1 MKIMRTIFFLPRAVL
16 TVVAAVAS
24 FAVTAQEASVPAST
38 NAAPVTNAMA
48 MTNEVAPANAAVA
61 TNLLAQTNTLAS
73 TNSLGLTNQSGT
85 TNTAE
90 LPLPSEGGG
99 KFSAMTGSTRLDSS
113 SFRVISE
120 RNIFNPNRSPRYAPR
135 TERRE
140 YRRPNRVD
148 SLSLVGTM
156 SYEKGQFAFF
166 DGSSYE
172 FRKTLK
178 PSDSIA
184 GYKVIAVGR
193 DRVLLAAGTNAL
205 ELKVGTQMRREDE
218 GAWHVGDRSDAYP
231 SVGST
236 AGSTSSSASDVAGT
250 ASTSGTT
257 NTAASSAE
265 APAAASGDAAEIL
278 KRLMQ
283 RREQEMNK

>member
-1 MKIMRTIFFLPRAVL
+1 ML
-16 TVVAAVAS
+16 
-24 FAVTAQEASVPAST
+24 FAVSVFTAIGQETSLPAST
-38 NAAPVTNAMA
+38 NALPATNAVA
-48 MTNEVAPANAAVA
+48 LTNEVALTNPSATG
-61 TNLLAQTNTLAS
+61 TNLLAQTNALAG
-73 TNSLGLTNQSGT
+73 TNSVVMTNSPGT
-85 TNTAE
+85 TNAAE

-99 KFSAMTGSTRLDSS
+99 RFSAMTGSTRLDSS
-113 SFRVISE
+113 SFRIISE

-135 TERRE
+135 PTERRE

-148 SLSLVGTM
+148 SFSLVGTM

-172 FRKTLK
+172 FHKTLK
-178 PSDSIA
+178 PADAIA

-218 GAWHVGDRSDAYP
+218 GPWHVGDRSDTYP

-236 AGSTSSSASDVAGT
+236 ATSSFPSDLASGGT
-250 ASTSGTT
+250 TATSGTT
-257 NTAASSAE
+257 NAGATSNAE